1 MTNAETEPFTLNL
14 TRYKITQY
22 ILQKLYYLGDQQ
34 LEEIIDIVLREKCCK
49 CKLVSPKDK
58 NDDEFI

>member
-1 MTNAETEPFTLNL
+1 MSDAEIKYSTLNL

-34 LEEIIDIVLREKCCK
+34 LEEIIDIVLREKSYK
-49 CKLVSPKDK
+49 CKLVSPKDE
-58 NDDEFI
+58 NHDNLI